1 MTQLIH
7 SVEQTMTSNEI
18 ANLTRKRHADV
29 LRDIRELNE
38 SYEKLH
44 LRKIAFMFKIKEL
57 PNNGQKKDP
66 FCELT
71 KMQTF
76 DLLTGYSRELRIIVN
91 RRWAE
96 LEEKNTIALPPPRT
110 YNGIKCIHYTSWL
123 IQNNYSLTSS
133 RVGARIRKY
142 PEQFRKSGYGQWY
155 MSEAIADYFLAFR
168 DPQKRATE
176 LPSINPK
183 QLKLF

>member
-57 PNNGQKKDP
+57 PNNGQKRP
-66 FCELT
+66 F
-71 KMQTF
+71 
-76 DLLTGYSRELRIIVN
+76 LR
-91 RRWAE
+91 AY
-96 LEEKNTIALPPPRT
+96 KNADVRFT
-110 YNGIKCIHYTSWL
+110 YRL
-123 IQNNYSLTSS
+123 
-133 RVGARIRKY
+133 
-142 PEQFRKSGYGQWY
+142 
-155 MSEAIADYFLAFR
+155 
-168 DPQKRATE
+168 
-176 LPSINPK
+176 
-183 QLKLF
+183 